1 MIFFEFEKACGERKK
16 WRLCTS
22 LYKESQ
28 IGTELELKFLKIGI
42 IKRKKKIGGQI
53 ERERERERERGGDEM
68 RGCEMKWAWHFLN
81 NL

>member
-42 IKRKKKIGGQI
+42 IKRKKKFGGQI
-53 ERERERERERGGDEM
+53 EREREDEM
-68 RGCEMKWAWHFLN
+68 RGCEMKWAWYFLN